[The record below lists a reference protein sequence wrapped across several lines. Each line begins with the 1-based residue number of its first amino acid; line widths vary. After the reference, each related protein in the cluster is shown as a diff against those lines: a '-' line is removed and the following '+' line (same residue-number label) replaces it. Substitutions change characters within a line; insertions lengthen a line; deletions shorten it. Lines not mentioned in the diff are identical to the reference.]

1 MSHLNNV
8 KLKEAS
14 NHLWYE
20 IWMFQ
25 ELVKGPSITDNNQI
39 ITNALLESFAIH
51 VRALIHFFFDKSGQK
66 DDILAIHFFSDPD
79 YWIEHS
85 PPCTNILKEAKK
97 RADKEVAHL
106 TYTRQKVTP
115 DKKPWRLIP
124 IANDLQKAIEMFFEL
139 VPKELLG
146 KRWDQ
151 TIKQSQ
157 SDNKKT

>member
-1 MSHLNNV
+1 MSHLNRE

-25 ELVKGPSITDNNQI
+25 ELVKGPSSTDSNQI
-39 ITNALLESFAIH
+39 ISNALLESFAIH

-66 DDILAIHFFSDPD
+66 DDILALHFFSSPD
-79 YWIEHS
+79 DWIDQA
-85 PPCTNILKEAKK
+85 PPYTDTLKEAKK

-115 DKKPWRLIP
+115 DKKPWQLTP
-124 IANDLQKAIEMFFEL
+124 IANDLQHAIEKFFEL

-146 KRWDQ
+146 NRWDQ

-157 SDNKKT
+157 SGNIKT